1 MAQGIVTLPNAQ
13 ISRFLVRHRRGET
26 LERFQPQ
33 LDTFLREIL
42 AKADEFVPSESG
54 AILLDDPRAKMF
66 DQTSNQLTVIAA
78 FGEWAER
85 MLGQRLSIEKGL
97 AGRVYSSGEATRC
110 MVEEE
115 ERAYYTELD
124 AHVGTNVH
132 SLLGV
137 PVLLGSSICG
147 VLLLVNRQGRETF
160 SEEEH
165 KLIEIFAGYI
175 SSSIQNTL
183 DGLRARELAQ
193 RDDLTG
199 LHNDRYLHQRLRVEI
214 RRADR
219 DQDELS
225 LLFLDLDHFKS
236 INDVHGHLEGSR
248 TLHLV
253 GILLENEIPEGA
265 IAARYG
271 GDEFVVIL
279 PGASAAQALE
289 AAEHLRE
296 RLCATPFAVD
306 RPDYESPIY
315 LSASLGVASLR
326 EHVAPG
332 GRSAGR
338 ANQLIRMADSAMYR
352 AKAEGR
358 NRVVLAE
365 AENTREEE
373 SR

>member
-1 MAQGIVTLPNAQ
+1 VAQGIVTLPNAQ

-33 LDTFLREIL
+33 LDAFLREIL

-85 MLGQRLSIEKGL
+85 MLGQRLSTEKGL

-124 AHVGTNVH
+124 VHVGTNVH

-147 VLLLVNRQGRETF
+147 VLLLINRKGRETF
-160 SEEEH
+160 SEDEH

-219 DQDELS
+219 DQNELS

-236 INDVHGHLEGSR
+236 INDVHGHLEG
-248 TLHLV
+248 
-253 GILLENEIPEGA
+253 ILLENEIPQSA

-279 PGASAAQALE
+279 PGASTAQALE

-296 RLCATPFAVD
+296 RLCVTPFAVD

-326 EHVAPG
+326 EHVAAG

-358 NRVVLAE
+358 NRVVLAV